1 MEADGR
7 KDGGGAGEGEAE
19 GYLKRKNKN
28 SFDFELCV
36 LMLHISFYIIFLE
49 IQIPNYIPPEHFLF
63 FSHHKSSMIIFNQS
77 IRIFFDHMK

>member
-28 SFDFELCV
+28 AFDFELCV
-36 LMLHISFYIIFLE
+36 LRFHMSFYIDSFG
-49 IQIPNYIPPEHFLF
+49 F
-63 FSHHKSSMIIFNQS
+63 F
-77 IRIFFDHMK
+77 